1 MSRDKEHG
9 PESQGAH
16 QPPLLISHLMRREIQ
31 VPIAACLI
39 RGFARVLG
47 HDKALEAA
55 TVAIQAD
62 ALEAGRMT
70 AEKFGK
76 NSLRELG
83 RVVREVWCED
93 DALVIRMLEE
103 SDERLSFDVERC
115 RYVELYDR
123 MGLREFG
130 YCLSCSR
137 DEPFARGF
145 NPRIRL
151 LRNQTI
157 MQGAPHCDFR
167 FILEQG

>member
-1 MSRDKEHG
+1 MSRDKGHG

-31 VPIAACLI
+31 APIAACII
-39 RGFARVLG
+39 REFIKVFGYE
-47 HDKALEAA
+47 KAMEAA
-55 TVAIQAD
+55 TGAIQAD

-70 AEKFGK
+70 AEKFGV

-93 DALVIRMLEE
+93 NALVIRMLEE

-145 NPRIRL
+145 NPRIKL
-151 LRNQTI
+151 LRTQTI

-167 FILEQG
+167 FILE